1 MSPRF
6 MSSRFKTAVIAAFYI
21 CSLSNF
27 GFSYAYTYN
36 NVTTTSQ
43 SLNVDQ
49 NTTVVTNSS
58 NVNITSG
65 IDTTSVKKNVASG
78 YTTKT
83 GSKSDWDLNGYP
95 SYPSDTEVIAYAK
108 QLYGNNVEVTITGTH
123 QYKNYW
129 HTQEND
135 TTRYYSVKE
144 FTVKIPSYSTITTS
158 PNLQVSN
165 SSSLSSSGDVTIGSN
180 GSLSVSN
187 NSSLSGSNL
196 TLNSNDLS
204 VSGNSTLNV
213 SNGTLTVKNGAVKVA
228 SGSTLK
234 AKVLRAAAATTT
246 SEIGSDTKIDGS
258 LTVAGQVHGV
268 TAGTAD
274 TDAVNKKQ
282 MEDAISA
289 IQPTGAV
296 VKGDTHAVSG
306 DTVKK
311 ALDSAMTSGSTDLIV
326 KSITVSGDSTVSG
339 NEIITGNQ
347 SINGNGSV
355 DGSLDVGGATT
366 LEDLLEVY
374 GDATFDSNTTT
385 KGNQTVNGTSDL
397 KGDVT
402 AESNVMVDKDLT
414 VKGTTNLQNTN
425 VSGNLDVQGDT
436 TLKNTKVDGTFEAT
450 GNATFDGDTE
460 TKGNAKFDQNV
471 DVDGNIT
478 AKGDISGA
486 NGSFSGDLNVTG
498 KTTTGSLEVTG
509 DSTIGGNEHV
519 KGTFTADGVVT
530 LNDTLEVKGK
540 STFDSDTETK
550 GSSTIGKNLTVNG
563 TTDLKGDVTAES
575 NMMVNKDFTV
585 KGTTSLQNTNVAGN
599 LDVQG
604 DTTLKNTKV
613 DGTFETTGKAVFDGD
628 TETKG
633 SAAIGKNL
641 TVSGTTDLKG
651 DLLAEGNAIMNQDM
665 SVKGSAS
672 IGHDFSVGGNTTL
685 SGDTRI
691 EKSLTVSGPAT
702 FSNDVHMDKNLSVDG
717 NISTSGVITASD
729 AIIGGKSINSTLEN
743 LGSAMDSKI
752 DSVSHRLNQNINKAA
767 AGAAALAAL
776 HPQDFDPDDKWDF
789 AAGMGHY
796 HDANSA
802 ALGVY
807 YHPNEDTLVSLGSTM
822 GNGDPMMNLGV
833 SVKLGHGSGK
843 TLSRAEMSKM
853 LKTDREAMKVMVKNM
868 IEMKKEIE
876 ALKANKV
883 DSLKVSEISDKK
895 TFPDVPTGHWANQ
908 AVTTLHDNHVVQG
921 YPDGNFKGD
930 RTMTRYEYAEMLY
943 NALKRGLPVPQKQID
958 EYESEL
964 KKIAESRNESLPVS
978 KAVKNSNKKAAVK
991 AVKAEPAKSSV
1002 SVKK

>member
-1 MSPRF
+1 MNRIY
-6 MSSRFKTAVIAAFYI
+6 KVIW
-21 CSLSNF
+21 
-27 GFSYAYTYN
+27 
-36 NVTTTSQ
+36 
-43 SLNVDQ
+43 
-49 NTTVVTNSS
+49 
-58 NVNITSG
+58 
-65 IDTTSVKKNVASG
+65 
-78 YTTKT
+78 
-83 GSKSDWDLNGYP
+83 SK
-95 SYPSDTEVIAYAK
+95 AK
-108 QLYGNNVEVTITGTH
+108 QCKVVVSEITKSCSSSCRVRKLRCLPLLLSAMISFSGF
-123 QYKNYW
+123 
-129 HTQEND
+129 
-135 TTRYYSVKE
+135 YYSVNASGWGGSE
-144 FTVKIPSYSTITTS
+144 SFSHS
-158 PNLQVSN
+158 PDSIINDSIIHSS
-165 SSSLSSSGDVTIGSN
+165 SSSLSSSQLNAIKNGLFLGSN
-180 GSLSVSN
+180 IDTYEYGYSEDEDYNSTQRIDYYLVYDSSSKRYNVISVNVKSSGGFGTKFYKSYSGYQVQSVVSPDTAASL
-187 NSSLSGSNL
+187 GL
-196 TLNSNDLS
+196 TIPDS
-204 VSGNSTLNV
+204 SGNIVQDQDVVN
-213 SNGTLTVKNGAVKVA
+213 NKTLTVK
-228 SGSTLK
+228 GSTTL
-234 AKVLRAAAATTT
+234 
-246 SEIGSDTKIDGS
+246 SDT
-258 LTVAGQVHGV
+258 
-268 TAGTAD
+268 TASNLI
-274 TDAVNKKQ
+274 TDSSTTKKQ
-282 MEDAISA
+282 
-289 IQPTGAV
+289 
-296 VKGDTHAVSG
+296 
-306 DTVKK
+306 TVN
-311 ALDSAMTSGSTDLIV
+311 
-326 KSITVSGDSTVSG
+326 GDSIVTG
-339 NEIITGNQ
+339 NESVTGKSTVGSQEVTGN
-347 SINGNGSV
+347 
-355 DGSLDVGGATT
+355 A
-366 LEDLLEVY
+366 E
-374 GDATFDSNTTT
+374 T

-402 AESNVMVDKDLT
+402 AESNVTVDKDLT
-414 VKGTTNLQNTN
+414 VNGTTNLQNTN
-425 VSGNLDVQGDT
+425 VAGNLDVQGDT
-436 TLKNTKVDGTFEAT
+436 TLKNTKVDGTFEAI

-498 KTTTGSLEVTG
+498 KTTTGSLEVIG

-519 KGTFTADGVVT
+519 KGTFTADGATT

-540 STFDSDTETK
+540 ATFDSDTETK
-550 GSSTIGKNLTVNG
+550 GSSTIDQNL
-563 TTDLKGDVTAES
+563 
-575 NMMVNKDFTV
+575 TV
-585 KGTTSLQNTNVAGN
+585 KGTTNLQGDVTADSNVTVGKDLTVKGTTNLQNTNVAGN

-613 DGTFETTGKAVFDGD
+613 DGTFETTGKAIFDGD

-665 SVKGSAS
+665 TVKGSAS
-672 IGHDFSVGGNTTL
+672 IGRDFMVAGNTTL

-691 EKSLTVSGPAT
+691 EKSLTVTGPAT

-930 RTMTRYEYAEMLY
+930 RTMTRYEYANMLY

-958 EYESEL
+958 EYETEL

>member
-1 MSPRF
+1 MNRI
-6 MSSRFKTAVIAAFYI
+6 FKVIWSKTKHMKIVVSEIAHNLGKCKYTTAKVVLSAFT
-21 CSLSNF
+21 LA
-27 GFSYAYTYN
+27 FSYLPSAFAIDSLTMTQ
-36 NVTTTSQ
+36 VSQ
-43 SLNVDQ
+43 
-49 NTTVVTNSS
+49 
-58 NVNITSG
+58 I
-65 IDTTSVKKNVASG
+65 
-78 YTTKT
+78 YKT
-83 GSKSDWDLNGYP
+83 GTLIGFY
-95 SYPSDTEVIAYAK
+95 
-108 QLYGNNVEVTITGTH
+108 
-123 QYKNYW
+123 
-129 HTQEND
+129 
-135 TTRYYSVKE
+135 
-144 FTVKIPSYSTITTS
+144 
-158 PNLQVSN
+158 
-165 SSSLSSSGDVTIGSN
+165 SSSFYTESAQGDDGHPGYNTSYDRAVYSFLDTDGKYKIASIINN
-180 GSLSVSN
+180 GSLSRYLDKSVPL
-187 NSSLSGSNL
+187 SSFDTKRSDYRDADFSHAVNDYFSDLDVATYCRTGVLPSGAYLGSSRPISGDVL
-196 TLNSNDLS
+196 YTLNSDQVNQFKQ
-204 VSGNSTLNV
+204 SGLISNV
-213 SNGTLTVKNGAVKVA
+213 TSDGSIEYDTDVKAKKTLTVDGTT
-228 SGSTLK
+228 TLK
-234 AKVLRAAAATTT
+234 NTSATNLTT
-246 SEIGSDTKIDGS
+246 DSST
-258 LTVAGQVHGV
+258 T
-268 TAGTAD
+268 
-274 TDAVNKKQ
+274 KKQ
-282 MEDAISA
+282 
-289 IQPTGAV
+289 
-296 VKGDTHAVSG
+296 
-306 DTVKK
+306 TVN
-311 ALDSAMTSGSTDLIV
+311 
-326 KSITVSGDSTVSG
+326 GDSTVTG
-339 NEIITGNQ
+339 NESVIGKSTVGSQEVTGNAE
-347 SINGNGSV
+347 I
-355 DGSLDVGGATT
+355 
-366 LEDLLEVY
+366 
-374 GDATFDSNTTT
+374 
-385 KGNQTVNGTSDL
+385 KGNQTVDGTTTLNDKTTITKGGLDVTGGTTTDSLTVTGDSNFTGNTTVNGSSEV
-397 KGDVT
+397 KGDSTIGGNEHVKGTFT
-402 AESNVMVDKDLT
+402 ADGATTLNNTLEVKGKATFDSDTETKGSATIDKDLT
-414 VKGTTNLQNTN
+414 VKGTTNVNDLN
-425 VSGNLDVQGDT
+425 VSGKFSVTGDT
-436 TLKNTKVDGTFEAT
+436 VLKNTKVDGTFEST

-460 TKGNAKFDQNV
+460 TKGNAKFDKNV

-486 NGSFSGDLNVTG
+486 NGSFTGDLNVTG
-498 KTTTGSLEVTG
+498 KTTTGSLEVSG

-519 KGTFTADGVVT
+519 KGTFTADGATT

-540 STFDSDTETK
+540 ATFDSDTETK

-575 NMMVNKDFTV
+575 NMTVNKDFTV
-585 KGTTSLQNTNVAGN
+585 KGTASLQNTNVAGN

-613 DGTFETTGKAVFDGD
+613 DGTFVTTGKAIFDGD

-665 SVKGSAS
+665 TVKGSAS
-672 IGHDFSVGGNTTL
+672 IGRDFMVAGNTTL

-691 EKSLTVSGPAT
+691 EKSLTVTGPAT

-895 TFPDVPTGHWANQ
+895 TFPDVPTTHWANQ

-930 RTMTRYEYAEMLY
+930 RTMTRYEYANMLY

-958 EYESEL
+958 EYETEL

-991 AVKAEPAKSSV
+991 AVKVEPAKSSV

>member
-1 MSPRF
+1 M
-6 MSSRFKTAVIAAFYI
+6 TVD
-21 CSLSNF
+21 
-27 GFSYAYTYN
+27 G
-36 NVTTTSQ
+36 TTTLKDTSATN
-43 SLNVDQ
+43 L
-49 NTTVVTNSS
+49 TTDSS
-58 NVNITSG
+58 
-65 IDTTSVKKNVASG
+65 
-78 YTTKT
+78 TTK
-83 GSKSDWDLNGYP
+83 
-95 SYPSDTEVIAYAK
+95 K
-108 QLYGNNVEVTITGTH
+108 Q
-123 QYKNYW
+123 
-129 HTQEND
+129 
-135 TTRYYSVKE
+135 
-144 FTVKIPSYSTITTS
+144 
-158 PNLQVSN
+158 
-165 SSSLSSSGDVTIGSN
+165 
-180 GSLSVSN
+180 
-187 NSSLSGSNL
+187 
-196 TLNSNDLS
+196 
-204 VSGNSTLNV
+204 
-213 SNGTLTVKNGAVKVA
+213 
-228 SGSTLK
+228 
-234 AKVLRAAAATTT
+234 
-246 SEIGSDTKIDGS
+246 
-258 LTVAGQVHGV
+258 
-268 TAGTAD
+268 
-274 TDAVNKKQ
+274 
-282 MEDAISA
+282 
-289 IQPTGAV
+289 
-296 VKGDTHAVSG
+296 
-306 DTVKK
+306 
-311 ALDSAMTSGSTDLIV
+311 IV
-326 KSITVSGDSTVSG
+326 DGDSTVTG
-339 NEIITGNQ
+339 NESVTGK
-347 SINGNGSV
+347 ST
-355 DGSLDVGGATT
+355 VGGQ
-366 LEDLLEVY
+366 EV
-374 GDATFDSNTTT
+374 
-385 KGNQTVNGTSDL
+385 
-397 KGDVT
+397 
-402 AESNVMVDKDLT
+402 
-414 VKGTTNLQNTN
+414 
-425 VSGNLDVQGDT
+425 
-436 TLKNTKVDGTFEAT
+436 T

-486 NGSFSGDLNVTG
+486 NGSFTGDLNVTG

-509 DSTIGGNEHV
+509 DSMIGGNEHV
-519 KGTFTADGVVT
+519 KGTFTADGATT

-540 STFDSDTETK
+540 ATFDSDTETK

-575 NMMVNKDFTV
+575 NMTVNKDFTV
-585 KGTTSLQNTNVAGN
+585 NGTTSLQNTNVAGN

-665 SVKGSAS
+665 TVKGSAS
-672 IGHDFSVGGNTTL
+672 IGRDFMVAGNTTL

-691 EKSLTVSGPAT
+691 EKSLTITGPAT

-833 SVKLGHGSGK
+833 SVKLGHGSCK

-895 TFPDVPTGHWANQ
+895 TFPDVPTTHWANQ

-958 EYESEL
+958 EYETEL